1 MLDFWLIWVYNKDT
15 EREVLTMAIFN
26 ETNCSSGATASIA
39 RDPYNSSNSR
49 NIKNTSKAVYN
60 CGGYAL
66 NLFAWYCPWGLEV
79 QESETPL
86 ARAYWQGDLFGT
98 DEMFTPTFK
107 CVQNML
113 AEIPTLRLLTGIN
126 DHIADN
132 EYMLAFRISYD
143 GDFHYA
149 KRGNNGVWHHKRGSR
164 DEIETMTILELLD
177 ESWLGRYDGPL
188 VFFAN
193 IKKQGL
199 TKPLLYGIIT
209 IVKKVRFS
217 KWIINS

>member
-1 MLDFWLIWVYNKDT
+1 MLDFWRIWVYNKDN
-15 EREVLTMAIFN
+15 EREVEIMAIFN
-26 ETNCSSGATASIA
+26 ETNCQMGETASIA
-39 RDPYNSSNSR
+39 RDPYNHSNSR
-49 NIKNTSKAVYN
+49 NVNNTSKAVYN

-66 NLFAWYCPWGLEV
+66 NLFAWYCPWGLDVPEC
-79 QESETPL
+79 ETPL
-86 ARAYWQGDLFGT
+86 ARAYWQDNYFGT
-98 DEMFTPTFK
+98 DEMFAPTMR

-126 DHIADN
+126 DPIAHN

-143 GDFHYA
+143 GDFHFA

-177 ESWLGRYDGPL
+177 ECWIGRYDGPL

-193 IKKQGL
+193 TKK
-199 TKPLLYGIIT
+199 
-209 IVKKVRFS
+209 
-217 KWIINS
+217 

>member
-1 MLDFWLIWVYNKDT
+1 
-15 EREVLTMAIFN
+15 MAIFN
-26 ETNCSSGATASIA
+26 ETNCRMGETSSIA
-39 RDPYNSSNSR
+39 RDPYNHSNSR
-49 NIKNTSKAVYN
+49 NVNNTCKAVYN

-66 NLFAWYCPWGLEV
+66 DLFAWYCPWGLEV

-86 ARAYWQGDLFGT
+86 ARAYWQGDWFGT
-98 DEMFTPTFK
+98 DEMFAPTFK

-126 DHIADN
+126 DPITDN
-132 EYMLAFRISYD
+132 EYMLAFRISCD
-143 GDFHYA
+143 GDFHFA

-193 IKKQGL
+193 TKK
-199 TKPLLYGIIT
+199 
-209 IVKKVRFS
+209 
-217 KWIINS
+217 

>member
-1 MLDFWLIWVYNKDT
+1 
-15 EREVLTMAIFN
+15 MAIFN
-26 ETNCSSGATASIA
+26 ETNCQMGETASIA
-39 RDPYNSSNSR
+39 RDPYNQSNSR

-86 ARAYWQGDLFGT
+86 ARAYWQGDWFGT

-107 CVQNML
+107 CVQNKL

-143 GDFHYA
+143 GDFHFA
-149 KRGNNGVWHHKRGSR
+149 KRACNGVWYHKQGGSEHIR
-164 DEIETMTILELLD
+164 KIAVNNLLNTAWCD
-177 ESWLGRYDGPL
+177 RYNGPL

-193 IKKQGL
+193 TKK
-199 TKPLLYGIIT
+199 
-209 IVKKVRFS
+209 
-217 KWIINS
+217 